1 MSLSALAA
9 LFLGLLFVGVVVAAF
24 VGSIL
29 VSRYNSLVRV
39 QENVD
44 QAWANIEVMLK
55 QRADEL
61 PNLIDTAEYFLKQ
74 EREVLEE
81 ITRARTA
88 VQDAQG
94 PRGEAEADNI
104 LREALGDLFAVAED
118 YPELQSSEQFQQL
131 QERIAG
137 LEERIADRREFYN
150 ESTTIYNTRI
160 RQIPEILIAQALSLE
175 SRELF
180 DVPDEDLEDVDVG
193 ARLGTDDPESS

>member
-9 LFLGLLFVGVVVAAF
+9 LYLGLLLVGVVVTVF

-61 PNLIDTAEYFLKQ
+61 PNLIDTAEHFLKQ

-131 QERIAG
+131 QERIAV

-180 DVPDEDLEDVDVG
+180 DVPDEDLENVDVG